1 MWMGRIGMGS
11 EVCGREF
18 ARRGVLG
25 PCLGLPCEIGG
36 RDGKWVQW
44 VDMAR
49 HRILE
54 EATRV
59 EEGGE
64 VVIVGDEAQHAAR
77 VKRLGRGDVIEI
89 LDGRGGIGTAMIEEV
104 GRTST
109 GGRQSEWIL
118 RARVEG
124 VMRVAPTTPRVEV
137 WSAAPKGSR
146 LAEMIEGLSQV
157 GCALWRP
164 LLCERTVVE
173 PREGKMER
181 LDRVARESAKQCGRP
196 WIMEIGEPVELRGV
210 VRALGEMGQG
220 GDAQGRVLVADGSGV
235 ALWKL
240 AIDGA
245 SSPATAHDVVR
256 LLVGPEGGF
265 SEREVSMMH
274 EVGIERVALG
284 AHIMRIETAAV
295 VGAAM
300 LGALFG

>member
-1 MWMGRIGMGS
+1 
-11 EVCGREF
+11 
-18 ARRGVLG
+18 
-25 PCLGLPCEIGG
+25 
-36 RDGKWVQW
+36 
-44 VDMAR
+44 MAR

-59 EEGGE
+59 EEGAE

-77 VKRLGRGDVIEI
+77 VKRLGRGDAIEI
-89 LDGRGGIGTAMIEEV
+89 LDGRGGIGTATIEDV

-118 RARVEG
+118 RARVER
-124 VMRVAPTTPRVEV
+124 VVRVAQARPRVEV
-137 WSAAPKGSR
+137 LSAAPKGSR

-181 LDRVARESAKQCGRP
+181 LDRVARESAKQCGRA
-196 WIMEIGEPVELRGV
+196 WIMQIGEPVELRGV
-210 VRALGEMGQG
+210 VRELGEMGEE
-220 GDAQGRVLVADGSGV
+220 DQGRVLVADGDGVPLWRLASGDD
-235 ALWKL
+235 AR
-240 AIDGA
+240 A
-245 SSPATAHDVVR
+245 STPHDVVR

-274 EVGIERVALG
+274 EVGIERVSLG

-300 LGALFG
+300 LGALFE